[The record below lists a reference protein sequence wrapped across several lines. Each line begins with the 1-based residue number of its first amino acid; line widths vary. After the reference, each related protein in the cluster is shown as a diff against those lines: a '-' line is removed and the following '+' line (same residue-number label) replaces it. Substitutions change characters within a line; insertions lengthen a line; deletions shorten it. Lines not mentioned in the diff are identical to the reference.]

1 MNLYSYLPCHVY
13 YPTYVKSD
21 IIHPHVMLL
30 GIFESRENRRKED
43 GAFLMGASGIV
54 FINVPSNLM
63 EF

>member
-1 MNLYSYLPCHVY
+1 
-13 YPTYVKSD
+13 
-21 IIHPHVMLL
+21 MLL